1 MLIKLMLT
9 RTQVLL
15 ETLVILICQLK
26 MYEVIHV

>member
-26 MYEVIHV
+26 MYEAIHV